1 MVDKDTLMQ
10 WLRDE
15 GAFYRDDNI
24 YYADKAF
31 IVNSVVKWCAQR
43 SASKNISSAELDRY
57 FHSLRLF
64 LQNKID
70 IYWDGDIINVKVK
83 TRKDEDE
90 I

>member
-1 MVDKDTLMQ
+1 MIDKDTLLQ

-15 GAFYRDDNI
+15 GAIYRDDNI

-31 IVNSVVKWCAQR
+31 IANSIVLWCAKR
-43 SASKNISSAELDRY
+43 KVSKNISNAELDKY

-70 IYWDGDIINVKVK
+70 IYWDDDIINVTVK
-83 TRKDEDE
+83 DKR
-90 I
+90 

>member
-1 MVDKDTLMQ
+1 MIDKDTLLQ

-15 GAFYRDDNI
+15 GALYRDDNI

-31 IVNSVVKWCAQR
+31 IANSIVQWCAKR
-43 SASKNISSAELDRY
+43 SASKNISNAELDKY

-70 IYWDGDIINVKVK
+70 IYWDDDIINVKV
-83 TRKDEDE
+83 RKDKR
-90 I
+90 